1 MIRLLINIA
10 ITPLGNHLT
19 VKQPNKITAF
29 KLLCVFSV
37 IFYSGCST
45 FLTQEEPAEKFYDIT
60 IIEPK
65 LTALKNWS
73 LFGKL
78 GIRTRDDSV
87 TAAINTWKQK
97 GEQFE
102 IDLSSTFFGL
112 GSSKLYGNTNF
123 LSIFQSG
130 EEPLSSFE
138 PDHLIETA
146 LGFPLPISHLQYWI
160 KGLPAKDIPY
170 SRTFNQQGLV
180 SSLKQDNWSLSYSNY
195 HTEYAVP
202 LPGKIKIQQDDIR
215 IIVAVK
221 EWTLP

>member
-1 MIRLLINIA
+1 MINVSLTSIDK
-10 ITPLGNHLT
+10 HLT
-19 VKQPNKITAF
+19 LKKPNKSISTTICQ
-29 KLLCVFSV
+29 LLCIFSV

-45 FLTQEEPAEKFYDIT
+45 FISQEQSVDKRYEIT
-60 IIEPK
+60 IIEPQ
-65 LTALKNWS
+65 LRALENWS

-78 GIRTRDDSV
+78 GIRTYNDSV
-87 TAAINTWKQK
+87 TAAINNWKQT

-102 IDLSSTFFGL
+102 IDISSTFFGL
-112 GSSKLYGNTNF
+112 GSSKLYGNPNF

-138 PDHLIETA
+138 PDHLIQTA

-160 KGLPAKDIPY
+160 KGLPVKDIPY

-180 SSLKQDNWSLSYSNY
+180 SSLEQDNWSLSYSNY
-195 HTEYAVP
+195 HTEHSVP